1 MDALTHTI
9 LAVACMAG
17 AYYGGRALQV
27 RAARRMW
34 GHIATPEMKR
44 EIQLM
49 DALIRHMSEL
59 DDQHIR
65 DQEPSATRHI
75 RDQEP
80 SATRHIRDHEPS
92 ATQGSSATQL
102 ELFAEYGRYGYS
114 PAE

>member
-9 LAVACMAG
+9 LSVACIAG

-27 RAARRMW
+27 REARQMW

-49 DALIRHMSEL
+49 DALIRHMSEQ

-75 RDQEP
+75 RDQ
-80 SATRHIRDHEPS
+80 EPS

-114 PAE
+114 PSE

>member
-9 LAVACMAG
+9 LAVACIAG

-27 RAARRMW
+27 REARRMW

-49 DALIRHMSEL
+49 DALIRHMSEQ

-65 DQEPSATRHI
+65 DQEPSATRDI
-75 RDQEP
+75 RDQ
-80 SATRHIRDHEPS
+80 EPS